1 MVIKLREIDRSN
13 VATGSTIAMQAH
25 SMIKLWQAVSPR
37 SANTLIQN
45 KGVCLQPSSNGDQ
58 FALLKLTRGQAF
70 YAAKAVWARYFGQA
84 AVVEMLIYRAA
95 LAPFEVETVAYDAHQ
110 EYRIPV
116 LDLPRLSLG
125 QVRSAQVIGSV
136 GGSTQLSPSRGLKE
150 KTPIAHFD
158 RASGNTVQAGPLP
171 SL

>member
-13 VATGSTIAMQAH
+13 VATGRTIAMQAH

-37 SANTLIQN
+37 SANTLRQN
-45 KGVCLQPSSNGDQ
+45 KGACLQPSSSGDQ

-95 LAPFEVETVAYDAHQ
+95 LAPFDIETVAYDAHQ

-125 QVRSAQVIGSV
+125 QVRSARVIGSV
-136 GGSTQLSPSRGLKE
+136 GEPTQLSPPRGLTE
-150 KTPIAHFD
+150 KTHIAHFD
-158 RASGNTVQAGPLP
+158 RELENTVQASPLL

>member
-1 MVIKLREIDRSN
+1 
-13 VATGSTIAMQAH
+13 MQAH

-37 SANTLIQN
+37 SANTLRHN
-45 KGVCLQPSSNGDQ
+45 KGACLQPSSNGDQ

-95 LAPFEVETVAYDAHQ
+95 LAPFHVETVAYEAHQ

-125 QVRSAQVIGSV
+125 QVRAARVIGWL
-136 GGSTQLSPSRGLKE
+136 GGSTQLSPPRGLTE

-158 RASGNTVQAGPLP
+158 RELENTVQAS
-171 SL
+171 SLQSL

>member
-1 MVIKLREIDRSN
+1 
-13 VATGSTIAMQAH
+13 MQAH

-37 SANTLIQN
+37 SANTLRKN
-45 KGVCLQPSSNGDQ
+45 KGACLQPSSNGDQ

-70 YAAKAVWARYFGQA
+70 YAAKAVWARHFGQA

-95 LAPFEVETVAYDAHQ
+95 LAPFHVETVAYEAHQ

-125 QVRSAQVIGSV
+125 QVRSARVIGWL
-136 GGSTQLSPSRGLKE
+136 GGSTQLSPPRGLTE
-150 KTPIAHFD
+150 KTPIVHFD
-158 RASGNTVQAGPLP
+158 RELENTVQAS
-171 SL
+171 SLQSL

>member
-1 MVIKLREIDRSN
+1 
-13 VATGSTIAMQAH
+13 MQAH

-37 SANTLIQN
+37 SANTLRQN
-45 KGVCLQPSSNGDQ
+45 KGACLQPSSNGDQ

-95 LAPFEVETVAYDAHQ
+95 LAPFHVETVAYEAHQ
-110 EYRIPV
+110 EYRISV

-125 QVRSAQVIGSV
+125 QVRSARVIGWV
-136 GGSTQLSPSRGLKE
+136 GGSTQLSPPRGLTE

-158 RASGNTVQAGPLP
+158 RELESTVQAS
-171 SL
+171 SLQSL